1 MCKIDASFGARSLDE
16 KSDPKE
22 RFLQALD
29 EFEVTGQ
36 FRSLLIEHFSE
47 NWKRVFGTTGHLEE
61 ALKSTKQQT
70 FDEQMCAAFLSASPV
85 LEKLN
90 LELLTRHVALHQKS
104 GLFDFAKSVAL
115 AYFSTSPYALYSSI
129 FHSES
134 TTYLRVPYYRFV
146 AAFYGKEYC
155 FSPALFQ
162 DEALW
167 AVGVAE
173 RNEVLWGLFDAMT
186 SYAKHPDKGSV
197 DPLSAQM
204 ENLVSAVSLEYQP
217 GPPTRS
223 THEFLKG
230 MEFLKT
236 WVVCDAKSGRL
247 RSESE
252 GVFLKLENEWSS
264 LISLLQSAG
273 SSNDH
278 YREMLDAV
286 GEWLN
291 KSRTGLQEALYLHMD
306 LSSASEEE
314 KDAWAWR
321 LNLIFIQ
328 RTHTLEMSSKTP
340 GENDAAQSEC
350 LKIFCAHLSPLQIE
364 TWLQWSVRQDIKTA
378 QKHFERA
385 GCGWHVFGDESR
397 KWWLAGHSGVWKAKF
412 QEELS
417 GSDIETRLAVLS
429 SLGMRF
435 NTEAAHL
442 EFHHW
447 WKSLLENLIQDREF
461 TISLTPQWTVA
472 AVDRLDNEFMVPFI
486 DKSIGVLR
494 GQLSGDGKPE
504 LHAQLKLLL
513 EKLDRLKP
521 SKALRHRL
529 MLVRSSNLPISDESV
544 SRFSPVSS
552 DNTVEWYWPLDYLAK
567 VRWSNEV
574 NSSPRVRPSDE
585 YEQAEIECYEA
596 FSRELVDFCLSR
608 LRLRKGEKPT
618 GNKYEAHQ
626 VTEQSAIWRQGYLKA
641 LLELGFDPK
650 GKAHKTVYFTR
661 QSDPDE
667 NVRAIAKECY
677 RAVRRDSKKERNLK
691 DLKRGLIAA
700 EWWLLMSQRLEL
712 NFNVNY
718 EEALRK
724 RRARLRNP

>member
-1 MCKIDASFGARSLDE
+1 MCKIDAPFGARSLDE
-16 KSDPKE
+16 KTDPKE

-29 EFEVTGQ
+29 EFELTGQ
-36 FRSLLIEHFSE
+36 FRSLLIEHFSG
-47 NWKRVFGTTGHLEE
+47 NWKRVFGTTRHLEE
-61 ALKSTKQQT
+61 TLKSTQQQT
-70 FDEQMCAAFLSASPV
+70 SDEQICAAFLSASPV

-90 LELLTRHVALHQKS
+90 LELLTRHAAIHQNYA
-104 GLFDFAKSVAL
+104 LFDFAKSVAL
-115 AYFSTSPYALYSSI
+115 TYFSASPYALYSSI
-129 FHSES
+129 FQSES
-134 TTYLRVPYYRFV
+134 ATYLRISYYRFV
-146 AAFYGKEYC
+146 SAFYGKEYC

-167 AVGVAE
+167 AEGLGE
-173 RNEVLWGLFDAMT
+173 RNEVLWGLFNAMT
-186 SYAKHPDKGSV
+186 SCAKHPDKGSV

-223 THEFLKG
+223 TYEFLKG
-230 MEFLKT
+230 MEFLQT

-252 GVFLKLENEWSS
+252 GVFLKLEDEWSS
-264 LISLLQSAG
+264 LRRLLRAAG

-278 YREMLDAV
+278 YRDMLDAV
-286 GEWLN
+286 GKWLN
-291 KSRTGLQEALYLHMD
+291 KSKTRLHEALYLHMD
-306 LSSASEEE
+306 VSSASEEE
-314 KDAWAWR
+314 KDAWAGR
-321 LNLIFIQ
+321 LNHIFIQ
-328 RTHTLEMSSKTP
+328 RTYTLDMSSKTP
-340 GENDAAQSEC
+340 VESDNAQSEC

-378 QKHFERA
+378 LKHFERA
-385 GCGWHVFGDESR
+385 GCGRHVFGDESR
-397 KWWLAGHSGVWKAKF
+397 KWWLAGHSGVWKARF

-417 GSDIETRLAVLS
+417 GSDIETRLAVLA
-429 SLGMRF
+429 SLGMQF

-461 TISLTPQWTVA
+461 TINLIPQWTVA
-472 AVDRLDNEFMVPFI
+472 AMDRLDDEFVVPFI

-529 MLVRSSNLPISDESV
+529 MLMRSSTKPISDESV
-544 SRFSPVSS
+544 IRFSPVNS
-552 DNTVEWYWPLDYLAK
+552 DNAVVWYLPLDYLAN

-574 NSSPRVRPSDE
+574 NSASRPSTFDE
-585 YEQAEIECYEA
+585 YQQAEMECYEA

-626 VTEQSAIWRQGYLKA
+626 VTEPSAIWRQGYLKA

-677 RAVRRDSKKERNLK
+677 RAVRRDSKKERDLK

-712 NFNVNY
+712 NFDVNY